1 MKKCLIALLF
11 ILCSTSFVFSAEIK
25 VQGIDTTT
33 GQAKLV
39 ESSDTVSAGEVD
51 PTVNTSA
58 EIQAIIG
65 SGVYQPSDSD
75 LTDLADGTLSGSA
88 VQVNSSTSAGVVS
101 SGSGQNAQVW
111 KTDINGNPAWRID
124 ATGGAGGYSVYIE
137 EGDLAKLNNSA
148 ADMTV
153 DFGNGF
159 DTSVTGAEIDI
170 SLDFTEVAGHDNFTD
185 FVVNE
190 HIDWTAATAGTIH
203 IDNYIEDEDLGVDEV
218 YAVGWNT
225 DTNSP
230 EKDDVYD
237 YLHLID
243 TNDDGDVDTIDATLW
258 ATKQAAMGA
267 DDNYVTDAEKTVI
280 GNTSNT
286 NTGDQTAIPNSAL
299 ANMTQKTYKGRTT
312 ASTGVPEDVAGATLK
327 TDLGLVKGDVG
338 LGNVDNTTDAGKPVS
353 TATQTALD
361 LKAPLISPSFTTPT
375 LGVATATSIN
385 KVAITAPATA
395 STLTIVDGATLT
407 ASATASV
414 EGTNTGDQTLPTD
427 ATIVTTDVTTNNAS
441 ISKHGWFPKLPTA
454 ANKFL
459 RDDMTWQTPPGGG
472 EAFPVGSVFIAVVST
487 NPATLLGYGTWSAIG
502 AGRVLVG
509 LDSGDTDFD
518 TVEETGGA
526 KTKTLAES
534 EIPSHVH
541 GELAPSS
548 ASSGALKFGIDTNA
562 SGSQASGLDTA
573 ATGGGTVFSMMNPY
587 IVVYMWKRVSQL

>member
-1 MKKCLIALLF
+1 M
-11 ILCSTSFVFSAEIK
+11 
-25 VQGIDTTT
+25 G
-33 GQAKLV
+33 G
-39 ESSDTVSAGEVD
+39 SDTVFPAD
-51 PTVNTSA
+51 PNADRYLMWDDDPGALVWQTV
-58 EIQAIIG
+58 
-65 SGVYQPSDSD
+65 
-75 LTDLADGTLSGSA
+75 
-88 VQVNSSTSAGVVS
+88 
-101 SGSGQNAQVW
+101 
-111 KTDINGNPAWRID
+111 
-124 ATGGAGGYSVYIE
+124 AGGGDMLKATYDADNDGKVDAIE
-137 EGDLAKLNNSA
+137 ETILIG
-148 ADMTV
+148 
-153 DFGNGF
+153 
-159 DTSVTGAEIDI
+159 
-170 SLDFTEVAGHDNFTD
+170 
-185 FVVNE
+185 VN
-190 HIDWTAATAGTIH
+190 
-203 IDNYIEDEDLGVDEV
+203 EV
-218 YAVGWNT
+218 YAVGWNA
-225 DTNSP
+225 DTGLP

-312 ASTGVPEDVAGATLK
+312 ASTGVPEDVAVATLK

-441 ISKHGWFPKLPTA
+441 ISKHGW
-454 ANKFL
+454 
-459 RDDMTWQTPPGGG
+459 
-472 EAFPVGSVFIAVVST
+472 
-487 NPATLLGYGTWSAIG
+487 
-502 AGRVLVG
+502 
-509 LDSGDTDFD
+509 
-518 TVEETGGA
+518 
-526 KTKTLAES
+526 
-534 EIPSHVH
+534 
-541 GELAPSS
+541 
-548 ASSGALKFGIDTNA
+548 
-562 SGSQASGLDTA
+562 
-573 ATGGGTVFSMMNPY
+573 
-587 IVVYMWKRVSQL
+587 